1 MPLTRQDRINLRKKR
16 DGIGTGEGTID
27 NLTSGIPEFR
37 TEVDYETGE
46 YKTVQYIKNGLD
58 VVKSEF
64 KNVNAVES
72 AYTANWY
79 LSDEVSLGTSHGV
92 SDGDSTQCFKIP
104 AESYVIDIRVIVT
117 TLISGAGS
125 GSMDVNVGDGTNTDM
140 FIDAWTGEG
149 GSLGLNTILAFGRAS
164 SATEVG
170 QKTGRYYTDADTLDV
185 LVTDA
190 PTAGKI
196 RLLVFLLQQP
206 LDGSVYRLTKGI

>member
-27 NLTSGIPEFR
+27 NLTAGIPEFR

-79 LSDEVSLGTSHGV
+79 LSDEVSLGTDHGV

-104 AESYVIDIRVIVT
+104 AESYVIDIRVVVT

-140 FIDAWTGEG
+140 FIDAWDGTS
-149 GSLGLNTILAFGRAS
+149 GSVGLNTISPAYGCFWPCLLFGNIS
-164 SATEVG
+164 
-170 QKTGRYYTDADTLDV
+170 
-185 LVTDA
+185 
-190 PTAGKI
+190 
-196 RLLVFLLQQP
+196 F
-206 LDGSVYRLTKGI
+206 